1 MARLGRLRWGARGA
15 QSRPT
20 ARTPM
25 HARPGPA
32 RTHDPRI
39 RFPRAERQLNRWPPG
54 ARGRCSTA
62 TLSPQPCPAG
72 VGRRHA
78 HAGHA
83 RPRTFTRPGALG
95 ALHVVLLRV
104 NPSSSLV
111 LLGSLPSLMAYAV
124 RHRARLMRHTT
135 TGRGNAP
142 DGVLVES
149 VLLGGH
155 APPLT
160 SHLSSLQRDYSG
172 LLGPYHPESHA
183 HPRK

>member
-83 RPRTFTRPGALG
+83 RPRTFTRPGAPRACCVSAGKPRLRLG
-95 ALHVVLLRV
+95 PAGVAPWLDGLRG
-104 NPSSSLV
+104 PQ
-111 LLGSLPSLMAYAV
+111 PC
-124 RHRARLMRHTT
+124 RLTRHTT

-142 DGVLVES
+142 MVFLWSRCHFEGTLIEGAASAGYRAIIIVV
-149 VLLGGH
+149 
-155 APPLT
+155 
-160 SHLSSLQRDYSG
+160 
-172 LLGPYHPESHA
+172 
-183 HPRK
+183 